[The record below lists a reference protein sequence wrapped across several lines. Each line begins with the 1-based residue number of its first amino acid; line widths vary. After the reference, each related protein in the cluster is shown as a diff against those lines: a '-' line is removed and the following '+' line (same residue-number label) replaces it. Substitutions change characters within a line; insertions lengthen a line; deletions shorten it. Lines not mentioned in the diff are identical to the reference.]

1 MYQKTFG
8 YYLVQEK
15 KFLTALKA
23 DYFWQKIQIKF
34 QHVPFPTTEPETEP
48 EVPKGPAIEP

>member
-1 MYQKTFG
+1 M
-8 YYLVQEK
+8 QEK
-15 KFLTALKA
+15 KFLAALKA